1 MEEKQQGTG
10 SEKPVGAVRAS
21 PCHRVIN
28 HSGFSLDS
36 SLLFSLNTA
45 LQTYKDDALKK
56 KTVWHS
62 FSGVFFCLP
71 LDCSNGTDGP
81 TTVSLKS
88 TLDPVVEAINSFIF
102 PTAELGFK

>member
-10 SEKPVGAVRAS
+10 SEKTVGAVRAS

-56 KTVWHS
+56 KL
-62 FSGVFFCLP
+62 SG
-71 LDCSNGTDGP
+71 
-81 TTVSLKS
+81 TVSVGFFSAFHLTAQMEQMGQKS
-88 TLDPVVEAINSFIF
+88 VSQEH
-102 PTAELGFK
+102 LGSSC